1 MRVILINPWDHSV
14 SEAEHNG
21 NWRDYYRLLSGPTFD
36 GLKEACVTC
45 FDMTGLDGALAG
57 HLLVVD
63 DVGFCT
69 DTQAYF
75 GLCGRTFAGRGVIV
89 ADGDGGEDQETDI
102 AVETVREAVTFV
114 PVGLVVTPEPTVVTG
129 FDTADAL
136 IDYLEAAG
144 RKSAPGSAVQK
155 GGR

>member
-1 MRVILINPWDHSV
+1 MRVILINPWNQSV
-14 SEAEHNG
+14 SETQHNG
-21 NWRDYYRLLSGPTFD
+21 DWRDYYRLLSGPTLD
-36 GLKEACVTC
+36 GLEEAQVSC
-45 FDMTGLDGALAG
+45 FDMTGLDGPLAG

-89 ADGDGGEDQETDI
+89 AGGDGGEDQGTDI
-102 AVETVREAVTFV
+102 PVETVREAVTFV
-114 PVGLVVTPEPTVVTG
+114 PVGPVIRPEPAVVTG
-129 FDTADAL
+129 FDTTEAL
-136 IDYLEAAG
+136 LAYLNAATG
-144 RKSAPGSAVQK
+144 K